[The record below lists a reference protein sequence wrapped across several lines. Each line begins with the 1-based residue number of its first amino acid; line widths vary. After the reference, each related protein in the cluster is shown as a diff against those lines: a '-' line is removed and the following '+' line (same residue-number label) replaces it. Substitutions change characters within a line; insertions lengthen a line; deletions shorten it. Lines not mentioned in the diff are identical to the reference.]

1 MSYEEKFKQAIH
13 DLYYSVKYIRPQL
26 KVEDADEFMKGIDYI
41 WSNRV
46 HERHGFDK
54 NESSWF
60 ICNHGF
66 DDNQFSWVVSSFTL
80 YGNKMFFQ
88 LSSFDNVFC
97 CELYVM
103 NGGTTWTKG
112 ISCGTWYGPLSLL
125 TKDFIISAAFFHEKE
140 FPTEDQISDE
150 EVYET
155 LVKMGLPL

>member
-26 KVEDADEFMKGIDYI
+26 KVEDADAFMKWIDYI

-46 HERHGFDK
+46 HEKHVFDFS
-54 NESSWF
+54 E
-60 ICNHGF
+60 C
-66 DDNQFSWVVSSFTL
+66 SWVASMFTL

>member
-1 MSYEEKFKQAIH
+1 MSYEKVKQAIH
-13 DLYYSVKYIRPQL
+13 DLYYSVKYIRPHL
-26 KVEDADEFMKGIDYI
+26 KVEDADAFMKGIDYI

-46 HERHGFDK
+46 HEKHGFDYS
-54 NESSWF
+54 E
-60 ICNHGF
+60 C
-66 DDNQFSWVVSSFTL
+66 SWVVSTFTL
-80 YGNKMFFQ
+80 YGNKMFFH

-112 ISCGTWYGPLSLL
+112 ISCGTWYGSLSLL
-125 TKDFIISAAFFHEKE
+125 TKDFIISAAFLHEKD
-140 FPTEDQISDE
+140 FPTEDQISDD